1 MFGLDNFA
9 LDRLSFWLGFVAGT
23 LFWILIYRLLK
34 GLPTLRSMIRQQI
47 AANRERRLAGVG
59 AVLRQEVL
67 RRAQR
72 NHLAARMF
80 SLDEVLIIPSLLAPP
95 PTIDPEDPPN
105 IERFSTQVVTYL
117 PECPEF
123 SSYYGAVRLSLE
135 QVVSGNR
142 RTVIVGRAGG
152 GKSTALAYLASI
164 ISRGES
170 HNNNLAALFPVYLH
184 ILDLEWDTQADKKAI
199 DILTRG
205 ISRYAPVTAL
215 PQLSK
220 FLQNAY
226 ATNYAILLLDG
237 IDELPEN
244 QLTSVRAFLDDLTH
258 SHPEMRMVITGSIEY
273 VDGLTALGFEPLAI
287 AGWTPGQV
295 SDFIHRWGK
304 LWNNLIAINS
314 SQQNQIEILDDLLVS
329 GWMTHDPVYLS
340 PMEWTLKTWGAY
352 AGDIS
357 GLDASQ
363 FIRAYIKRNTKNLIP
378 DSALALIA
386 NEFIDHKTAILDYQ
400 LLGKRISNVKLTVP
414 LEEIPELSRDEVGVR
429 PPSKDTKQ
437 TKTLTSGNQILELL
451 IDGDILTER
460 INDQLSFTSPVL
472 CGYLAALSLPEN
484 LGSPGNILSS
494 AESERYR
501 YTLAFHPSAWLGEYL
516 LNDHLLT
523 LQNLFTSCLWMRDI
537 SPNNP
542 NRSQI
547 MRQVVQSIQ
556 NENIPYG
563 ARLRLLAASSTSN
576 DPSLVVL
583 YRQLLSSQTPSL
595 RALAALGCGINQDS
609 RSVKN
614 LSELLYDEYPQ
625 VRYAA
630 CFALA
635 AIPQTD
641 AKNALLEIL
650 HYGDETLRLVAAE
663 TLSEKPG
670 YGHEKLKEL
679 TESEDLLVRRSAV
692 YGLALISE
700 DWVVEMLEKI
710 AVEDGQWVV
719 RNTAGQALENK
730 QRPNPF
736 IPNQLP
742 LPSESPWLISFA
754 SKLGIGVSQED
765 SPVLL
770 LLQALKSGKDEE
782 KLAAIQ
788 MLRNYP
794 EDPVIAELYKHAFDN
809 QPEIRDAAM
818 YALWYFR
825 ISGAKPPDLKVG

>member
-9 LDRLSFWLGFVAGT
+9 LDRLSFWLGFITGT
-23 LFWILIYRLLK
+23 LFWILVYRLLK
-34 GLPTLRSMIRQQI
+34 GFPTLRSMIRQQI

-72 NHLAARMF
+72 NHLTARMF
-80 SLDEVLIIPSLLAPP
+80 SLDEVLITPYLLAPP
-95 PTIDPEDPPN
+95 PIIDPENPPH

-123 SSYYGAVRLSLE
+123 ASYYGAVRLSME
-135 QVVSGNR
+135 QVISENR
-142 RTVIVGRAGG
+142 RTLIVGRAGS

-164 ISRGES
+164 ISRGEPQ
-170 HNNNLAALFPVYLH
+170 NNLLAALFPVYLH
-184 ILDLEWDTQADKKAI
+184 ILDLEWSTQADKKSI
-199 DILTRG
+199 DILAKG
-205 ISRYAPVTAL
+205 VSRYAPVTAL
-215 PQLSK
+215 PQLTK
-220 FLQNAY
+220 YLQNAF
-226 ATNYAILLLDG
+226 ATNQAILLLDG
-237 IDELPEN
+237 IDELPDN
-244 QLTSVRAFLDDLTH
+244 QLTSVRAFLEDLTH
-258 SHPEMRMVITGSIEY
+258 SHPEMRMVITGSIDY
-273 VDGLTALGFEPLAI
+273 IDGLTALGFEPLAI
-287 AGWTPGQV
+287 AGWTPDQV
-295 SDFIHRWGK
+295 SDFVHRWGN
-304 LWNNLIAINS
+304 LWNHLIAINA
-314 SQQNQIEILDDLLVS
+314 SQQSQVEILDDLLVT
-329 GWMTHDPVYLS
+329 GWMTHEPVYLT

-352 AGDIS
+352 AGDTS
-357 GLDASQ
+357 GMDAAQ
-363 FIRAYIKRNTKNLIP
+363 CIRAFIKRNTNNLIP
-378 DSALALIA
+378 DSALVSIA
-386 NEFIDHKTAILDYQ
+386 KQFIDNKTAIVDYQ
-400 LLGKRISNVKLTVP
+400 LLEKCISNVKLTAP
-414 LEEIPELSRDEVGVR
+414 PDEIPELSRDEIESSAV
-429 PPSKDTKQ
+429 SKDNKK
-437 TKTLTSGNQILELL
+437 TKTITSGQRILELL
-451 IDGDILTER
+451 INGDILSER

-472 CGYLAALSLPEN
+472 CGYLAALSAPDN
-484 LGSPGNILSS
+484 PSPPGYILSS

-501 YTLAFHPSAWLGEYL
+501 YTLAFHSSDWLGEYF

-523 LQNLFTSCLWMRDI
+523 LQNLLNCCLWMRDI
-537 SPNNP
+537 PTNHP

-547 MRQVVQSIQ
+547 MRRVVQSIQ
-556 NENIPYG
+556 NENIPFG
-563 ARLRLLAASSTSN
+563 TRLRLLAASSTSN

-583 YRQLLSSQTPSL
+583 YRQLLASQTPSQ

-641 AKNALLEIL
+641 AQNAIIEIL

-700 DWVVEMLEKI
+700 DWVIELLEKI

-736 IPNQLP
+736 IPRQLP
-742 LPSESPWLISFA
+742 PPSASPWLLSFA
-754 SKLGIGVSQED
+754 SKLGIGVSQEE

-770 LLQALKSGKDEE
+770 MLEALKNGKDEE

-788 MLRNYP
+788 LLRNYP
-794 EDPVIAELYKHAFDN
+794 EEPVFAEFYHLAFNN
-809 QPEIRDAAM
+809 QPDIRDAAM
-818 YALWYFR
+818 HALWYFK
-825 ISGAKPPDLKVG
+825 ISGVKLPNIKFG